1 MEKSNSFEHKVN
13 QVSSSSLQGSAVVG
27 RHSFSIYDAS
37 AGSGKTYNLVKEY
50 LKIIL
55 TAPKNDA
62 YRNILAIT
70 FTNKAVHEMKT
81 RIVGSLSE
89 FAKDEPSAKALDLM
103 YNLVEDTKEWETKLS
118 VIQIKVKSQ
127 QIIKHIIHNYAA
139 FDISTIDKFTHKVIR
154 AFAHDLNLPM
164 TFEVT
169 LDTENLLIEAV
180 DAIIA
185 QAGEDETLTQLLI
198 DFTMEKT
205 DDDKSWDISREIL
218 DTGRLVLNE
227 NHRNEIVHFH
237 DKNIA
242 EFVEIKKKL
251 IVVCKE
257 LEAENQKL
265 AEATLALID
274 QKGIDLKSF
283 SRGTFPNHLVSI
295 RDEKFNPK
303 NKTFHEFEDI
313 AINKTAKD
321 RDTIEGIIPEL
332 LQQLVVIYAN
342 FAKRDFYKAFLK
354 NITPLSLLNT
364 VSNELAKIQEEQ
376 NVLSITEFNAI
387 IHREIQNQPAPF
399 IYERLGERY
408 RHFFID
414 EFQDTSEMQW
424 QNLIPLID
432 NALSGQDDYGD
443 KGTLMIVGDPKQSIY
458 RWRGGKAEQFID
470 LSKDLNPFNNPDK
483 DLVHLDKN
491 YRSYSEVINFNN
503 AFFKML
509 SSEFE
514 HPDYKDLYENHSHQ
528 KTNDKT
534 GGYVNISFIPNIEEP
549 EEDEEEAI
557 GKTDLYLQATHQ
569 TIEKV
574 LRSGF
579 EYKDIVILT
588 RKRDQG
594 IAIAN
599 YLTEQKIPLLSSETL
614 MIQNAT
620 EVRFIIDLLKYL
632 KNNAD
637 LEAKANF
644 LYFLAENNQD
654 QLPTHDFILAG
665 MELKNETD
673 FETWLASFGATL
685 SFQNIR
691 KKSLYEAVE
700 IIVRKFIYHPS
711 LSQGGGEDEDM
722 LDVKSRANYEN
733 VKASTK
739 KGYLTGGNYSHL
751 TLEKA
756 IQHRKDP
763 TVAEKILWSELK
775 NQALGTKFRQ
785 QHLIDNYI
793 VDFVC
798 LTKRL
803 IIEVDGDYHFTPE
816 QILSDQERT
825 SILNE
830 LGYKVIR
837 FTNEEVIISIT
848 KVLEKIRKELQIQ
861 NELPSNLNT
870 IHEEEL
876 ETNNDKLFVSEDSSI
891 DKEFTKSP
899 SPQGRAGVGIAY
911 VQYFLDI
918 VLERDVRNQAGIS
931 DFLNFWD
938 KNASKFSIPSPEG
951 NNAVRIMTIHKS
963 KGLEFPVVIFPFAE
977 EDYVMKPKDK
987 LWLTNEDESLGLPK
1001 VLIDN
1006 SKAVEGFGEAAK
1018 LVYDQKKQE
1027 ELLDNI
1033 NVLYVALTRAEE
1045 QLYIISNRNFTSKGE
1060 VKENNMSSF
1069 FIHYL
1074 MNHSDFDSEKI
1085 NYEWGSPI
1093 KISPIEAHVDKSKVI
1108 PSVDNVLD
1116 FKNIKIA
1123 QREALMWG
1131 THQQESI
1138 AYGNVIH
1145 EILSFVETKHDIE
1158 LAVEKAIESGLIHL
1172 GQKETVILSI
1182 QSIVS
1187 HEKLQI
1193 FFEEGNVI
1201 MNEQTIIQKE
1211 GSIVKPD
1218 RMVLTTNNV
1227 ILLLDYK
1234 TGIHD
1239 SKYQKQLKDYQVA
1252 IELMGYQV
1260 AQKIIVYIG
1269 SEINVVEV

>member
-13 QVSSSSLQGSAVVG
+13 QVPSPSPQGRAGVG

-89 FAKDEPSAKALDLM
+89 FAKDEPSAKALDLRH
-103 YNLVEDTKEWETKLS
+103 NLVEDTKEWETKLS

-185 QAGEDETLTQLLI
+185 QAGEDKTLTDLLI
-198 DFTMEKT
+198 EFTMEKT

-251 IVVCKE
+251 VVVCKE

-265 AEATLALID
+265 AEATLILID

-295 RDEKFNPK
+295 RDGKFNSK

-321 RDTIEGIIPEL
+321 RDSIESIIPEL
-332 LQQLVVIYAN
+332 LQQLGVIYAN

-432 NALSGQDDYGD
+432 NALSGQDDYGN

-491 YRSYSEVINFNN
+491 YRSYSEVIHFNN
-503 AFFKML
+503 AFFKMI

-549 EEDEEEAI
+549 EEDEEEAL
-557 GKTDLYLQATHQ
+557 GKNDLYLQATHQ

-574 LRSGF
+574 LQSGF

-700 IIVRKFIYHPS
+700 IIIGKFVLPPAP
-711 LSQGGGEDEDM
+711 SQGGGGVVDILGVED
-722 LDVKSRANYEN
+722 N
-733 VKASTK
+733 VKVSAK

-756 IQHRKDP
+756 IQHRKEP

-775 NQALGTKFRQ
+775 NQALGAKFRQ

-803 IIEVDGDYHFTPE
+803 IIEVDGEYHFTSE
-816 QILSDQERT
+816 QNILDQERT
-825 SILNE
+825 NILNE

-837 FTNEEVIISIT
+837 FTNEQVIKNISV
-848 KVLEKIRKELQIQ
+848 VLNDIKAELEIQ
-861 NELPSNLNT
+861 NKLLSDLKTT
-870 IHEEEL
+870 IEEGL
-876 ETNNDKLFVSEDSSI
+876 ETNNDKLFVSDDSSI
-891 DKEFTKSP
+891 GKEFTKSP
-899 SPQGRAGVGIAY
+899 SPQGRAGVGTAY

-918 VLERDVRNQAGIS
+918 VLERDVRNQAGIA

-1045 QLYIISNRNFTSKGE
+1045 QLYVISNRNFTSKGE

-1074 MNHSDFDSEKI
+1074 MNHSDFDPEKI
-1085 NYEWGSPI
+1085 NYEWGNPA
-1093 KISPIEAHVDKSKVI
+1093 KISPVEAHVDKSKVI
-1108 PSVDNVLD
+1108 PSVSNVLD

-1138 AYGNVIH
+1138 SYGNVIH
-1145 EILSFVETKHDIE
+1145 EILSFVETKKDIE

-1172 GQKETVILSI
+1172 GQKTTVTQTI
-1182 QSIVS
+1182 QGIVS

-1193 FFEEGNVI
+1193 FFEQGNII

-1211 GSIVKPD
+1211 GRIVKPD
-1218 RMVLTTNNV
+1218 RMVLTPDNT

-1234 TGIHD
+1234 TGTHN
-1239 SKYQKQLKDYQVA
+1239 SKYQKQLENYQLA
-1252 IELMGYQV
+1252 IELMGYKV
-1260 AQKIIVYIG
+1260 AQKTLVYIG
-1269 SEINVVEV
+1269 QETTLIEM